1 MAPPLPSG
9 LVADT
14 IARLRARLQGGEL
27 AVPPYPAIAARIQQ
41 LSTDE
46 RAGSRTLAEL
56 VGRDP
61 ALAALV
67 IRHASVAATAGRGAI
82 LTLEQAVWKVG
93 AAELAR
99 IALAAS
105 VGGLATHSGPLAN
118 LRRDRWRRALLSA
131 VFAQELAPRRGLHA
145 DQAFLAGLIHDLGA
159 VIALTALEAELPPG
173 LTDDDA
179 AAAVEEVHIEVGLMV
194 AQRWNLPEALREIIS
209 NHHDPGLC
217 LRIYRPQVT
226 LIHIVDQIVE
236 RLAGVDG
243 LDGLRDVAG
252 LDHDERFRIGA
263 LIPQVGA
270 LMASFEAY
278 LPLAAA
284 PAAIAPVARVD
295 GWPLDLAV
303 TLLTK
308 RGDARAVWLTP
319 TVLVIHAPI
328 ALAINWLTSLHL
340 GDGADG
346 FELLANVVGCA
357 ADPTGGFLVTAQPFA
372 LDGPIKVAWL
382 ELINQARRRAVA
394 AAS

>member
-1 MAPPLPSG
+1 MAPSPPSRP
-9 LVADT
+9 VADT
-14 IARLRARLQGGEL
+14 IARLRARLQAGEL
-27 AVPPYPAIAARIQQ
+27 VVPPYPAIAARIQQ

-46 RAGSRTLAEL
+46 RAGTRTLAEL

-67 IRHASVAATAGRGAI
+67 IRHAGAAATGARGAI
-82 LTLEQAVWKVG
+82 LTLEQAVWKIG

-173 LTDDDA
+173 LSDDDA
-179 AAAVEEVHIEVGLMV
+179 AAAVEAVHIEVGLMV
-194 AQRWNLPEALREIIS
+194 AQRWQLPEALREIIG
-209 NHHDPGLC
+209 NHHEPDLC
-217 LRIYRPQVT
+217 LRLYRPQVT
-226 LIHIVDQIVE
+226 LIHIVDQIVD
-236 RLAGVDG
+236 RLADADG
-243 LDGLRDVAG
+243 LDGLRDIAG
-252 LDHDERFRIGA
+252 LEHDERFRVGA
-263 LIPQVGA
+263 LIPQVGSLA
-270 LMASFEAY
+270 ASFEAY
-278 LPLAAA
+278 LPLAVA
-284 PAAIAPVARVD
+284 PVVVAPVARAD

-303 TLLTK
+303 TLRAK
-308 RGDARAVWLTP
+308 HGDARAVWLTP
-319 TVLVIHAPI
+319 TALVLRAPT
-328 ALAINWLTSLHL
+328 ALAINWLTSLQL
-340 GDGADG
+340 GDGPDG

-372 LDGPIKVAWL
+372 LDGPVKVAWL
-382 ELINQARRRAVA
+382 ELINQARRSAIA